1 MKRIFN
7 CFLSAAT
14 LCTMVLSWSTANAQ
28 DTTDFPIPAEDLMAD
43 VLNLNDP
50 VTSIWPSVNDV
61 EIESLSAAVSKLMEA
76 YESDR
81 LDADDRT
88 RRIQSMI
95 ADAEGDEKRIKQMIK
110 IAKDAD
116 DDVEKDRLE
125 DLKDDYEVHRKYL
138 SRISKVRDGERKLAE
153 TRIDY
158 VSQLDNVLTI
168 ARQLVSARAT
178 GGTEDLLGTERELI
192 RQSKELGAR
201 LGAVASNLKKVNG
214 EREKA
219 YKDREKLIAKYH

>member
-1 MKRIFN
+1 MNRTFIS
-7 CFLSAAT
+7 FLSPAVAFT
-14 LCTMVLSWSTANAQ
+14 ILFSWNTALGQ
-28 DTTDFPIPAEDLMAD
+28 DTTDSMIPAIELMAD
-43 VLNLNDP
+43 VLDLNDP
-50 VTSIWPSVNDV
+50 VLSIWPSVNDV
-61 EIESLSAAVSKLMEA
+61 EIESLSAAVAKLMDA

-88 RRIQSMI
+88 RKILSMI
-95 ADAEGDEKRIKQMIK
+95 SDAEFDEERIKKMIK
-110 IAKDAD
+110 AAKDAD

-138 SRISKVRDGERKLAE
+138 SRIGKVRDGERQLAE

-158 VSQLDNVLTI
+158 VSQLDNVLVI

-178 GGTEDLLGTERELI
+178 GGAEDLLGTERELI

-219 YKDREKLIAKYH
+219 FKDREKLIATYH